1 MRICRRVHTAFAIA
15 LVLTV
20 LPSVASATGFF
31 CGSGDVFCLVGSI
44 GSSNEGRGADTIIL
58 EAGTFLVTVVDNL
71 LDGRNGLPSITGRL
85 TIQGAGADV
94 TILDGGGLVR
104 LLHIAATGRV
114 TLQGLTIQHG
124 QSRGILG
131 SLDAGGAIFNRGHLT
146 LSETVVRDSVTA
158 TRTGPVAGGILN
170 LGTLRILDSRVTHN
184 TTSGVGWGAGI
195 ASQGTLH
202 ILRSTIEDNS
212 AVDVAGGI
220 YAEGLVTIRN
230 SAIVT

>member
-85 TIQGAGADV
+85 TIQGAGPDA

-104 LLHIAATGRV
+104 LLHIAASGRV

-124 QSRGILG
+124 QPRGG
-131 SLDAGGAIFNRGHLT
+131 VFDPDGGGAIFNRGHLT
-146 LSETVVRDSVTA
+146 LSEPVVRDSLTA
-158 TRTGPVAGGILN
+158 SRTGSFGGGGIFN
-170 LGTLRILDSRVTHN
+170 VGTLRILDSRVTHN
-184 TTSGVGWGAGI
+184 TSSGVGVGGGI
-195 ASQGTLH
+195 FSQGTLH

-212 AVDVAGGI
+212 TADLAG
-220 YAEGLVTIRN
+220 
-230 SAIVT
+230 